1 MVTVDLTTDLTKR
14 NNHMRLHREALRQAT
29 CKLHPPVRLLA
40 LNWNLEKPPAMVHRL
55 CADRVFSRGENHQ
68 TLRADTV
75 AKYHEDVVWQFIRE
89 REELAINEVDDIID
103 MEVEDTAEAA
113 LTRVVDGCV
122 QILGYEK
129 PSQESIDEAV
139 RVAREYVPKA
149 KKADAKGKKAPEP
162 RYYGILP
169 EIDLLD
175 VISTRLDEA
184 EDVPVN
190 GKAFWRALV
199 GNGRVTNRPH
209 VTFVHQKNLPG
220 QEELWER
227 CRAIHLMSD
236 PPFFSFRLGH
246 LLWNDRVMALTVEEF
261 SLAAPD
267 DSADAHAGQEGHVF
281 VSQLHEDIRNVLHI
295 TVGTADCNIQPV
307 EAKALVEAWRKGDRV
322 GIGSLE
328 IEGFSAKGRIKG
340 LTY

>member
-1 MVTVDLTTDLTKR
+1 MVDLTTNLTKR
-14 NNHMRLHREALRQAT
+14 NNHMRQHREALQQAT
-29 CKLHPPVRLLA
+29 SKLHQPVRLLA
-40 LNWNLEKPPAMVHRL
+40 LNWNLEKPLAMVHRL

-75 AKYHEDVVWQFIRE
+75 AKYHEDVIWQFIRD
-89 REELAINEVDDIID
+89 REELAVNEVNDIID
-103 MEVEDTAEAA
+103 MEVEDSLEAA
-113 LTRVVDGCV
+113 LARAVDGCV

-139 RVAREYVPKA
+139 RVAQEYVPKA
-149 KKADAKGKKAPEP
+149 KKATEKGKKAPEP

-220 QEELWER
+220 QKELWGR
-227 CRAIHLMSD
+227 CRAIHLMFD
-236 PPFFSFRLGH
+236 PPFFSFHLGH
-246 LLWNDRVMALTVEEF
+246 LLWNDKVMALTVEDF
-261 SLAAPD
+261 SLAASD
-267 DSADAHAGQEGHVF
+267 DSTDAYAGQGHMF

-295 TVGTADCNIQPV
+295 TVGTANCNIQPV
-307 EAKALVEAWRKGDRV
+307 EAKALVEAWRKGERA

-328 IEGFSAKGRIKG
+328 IEGFPAKGRIKG